1 MKPILIRVLVVFL
14 IFFTG
19 WAVVNFVLTPEKPLP
34 VFTPGDINPK
44 LVDESLHGK
53 KGKHRVAPFTL
64 TDQDG
69 KTVTEAMF
77 KDKIYVADFF
87 FTTCPTICKDMA
99 RNMRRLQDEFKDE
112 SQVLLLSHSV
122 TPEMD
127 SVPVLKAYAAK
138 NGAISGKWIITTG
151 DKKHIYELARKSYF
165 AVITEGDGGEVDFI
179 HTENFVLVDTEG
191 RLRGFYDGTN
201 DDEMKLLIRDIR
213 KLIKE
218 MKSSS

>member
-19 WAVVNFVLTPEKPLP
+19 WAVVNFILTPEKPLP
-34 VFTPGDINPK
+34 VFSPGDINPK

-53 KGKHRVAPFTL
+53 KGKHRVAPFSL

-69 KTVTEAMF
+69 KTVTEATV
-77 KDKIYVADFF
+77 KGKIYVADFF

-99 RNMRRLQDEFKDE
+99 RNMRRLQDEFNDDE
-112 SQVLLLSHSV
+112 AVLFLSHSV

-127 SVPVLKAYAAK
+127 SVPVLKAYADK
-138 NGAISGKWIITTG
+138 NGAVSGKWIITTG
-151 DKKHIYELARKSYF
+151 DKKQIYELARKSYF
-165 AVITEGDGGEVDFI
+165 AVLTEGDGGEVDFI

-213 KLIKE
+213 KLLKE
-218 MKSSS
+218 SEPSS

>member
-1 MKPILIRVLVVFL
+1 MKPILVRVLVVFL

-19 WAVVNFVLTPEKPLP
+19 WALVNFVLTPAKPLP
-34 VFTPGDINPK
+34 IFSPGDINPK

-53 KGKHRVAPFTL
+53 KGKHQVAPFSL

-69 KTVTEAMF
+69 QTVTEEMF
-77 KDKIYVADFF
+77 ENKIYVADFF
-87 FTTCPTICKDMA
+87 FTTCPTICKDMS

-112 SQVLLLSHSV
+112 SQVLFLSHSV

-127 SVPVLKAYAAK
+127 SVPVLKAYAEK
-138 NGAISGKWIITTG
+138 NGAITGKWIITTG

-165 AVITEGDGGEVDFI
+165 AVLTEGDGGEVDFI
-179 HTENFVLVDTEG
+179 HTENFVLVDTQG

-201 DDEMKLLIRDIR
+201 EDEMKLLIRDIR
-213 KLIKE
+213 KLLKE
-218 MKSSS
+218 MKSSP